1 MSAIS
6 ETIYFSGRDGLRLAA
21 DVAGDAGDP
30 VIVLLHG
37 GGQTRHSWKNGQ
49 VALARAGYRVVS
61 LDARGHGQS
70 QWAPDGD
77 YGVDALKD
85 DLMAV
90 LGQIGPMP
98 ILVGASLGGMTALA
112 ATGETDAPIARGLV
126 LVDVTPKIVPG
137 GAEAITTF
145 MRANPDGFLTL
156 EEVAD
161 AVAAYN
167 PHRPRPKDISGL
179 RRNLREIDGRLY
191 WHWDPE
197 FLGPRRVEAGLRADR
212 LSDAAKRI
220 TIPTL
225 LVRGQNS
232 ELVGEAEVA
241 HFMELIPHAQYA
253 DVKGAGHMVAG
264 DKNDAFNA
272 AIIDFVKRV
281 DAPA

>member
-6 ETIYFSGRDGLRLAA
+6 ETIFFSGWDGLKLAA
-21 DVAGDAGDP
+21 DVAGDPRDP
-30 VIVLLHG
+30 PIVLLHG

-49 VALARAGYRVVS
+49 MALAQAGYHVVS

-77 YGVDALKD
+77 YGVDALKA
-85 DLMAV
+85 DLLAV
-90 LGQIGPMP
+90 LGQIGQMP
-98 ILVGASLGGMTALA
+98 ILIGASLGGMTALA
-112 ATGETDAPIARGLV
+112 ATGETEGPIARGLV
-126 LVDVTPKIVPG
+126 LVDVTPRVVPG
-137 GAEAITTF
+137 GAEAIMTF
-145 MRANPDGFLTL
+145 MRANPDGFETL
-156 EEVAD
+156 EQVAE

-191 WHWDPE
+191 WHWDPA
-197 FLGPRRVEAGLRADR
+197 FLGPKRVEAGLRADR
-212 LSDAAKRI
+212 LSDAARAI
-220 TIPTL
+220 SIPTL

-232 ELVGEAEVA
+232 ELVGEEEVA
-241 HFMELIPHAQYA
+241 HFRELIPHAHYA

-272 AIIDFVKRV
+272 AIIAFVKTV
-281 DAPA
+281 DG